1 MGVGAEAAA
10 LAALVVLAGFAAA
23 AGALAAIFWLAIAVK
38 KFSAV
43 WVCSTVAVAMYSTR
57 YCSKL
62 LAFFG
67 HSNSSFGWL
76 MIEPHRTVV
85 PVSLHVFRIE
95 TDGIHPVWSS
105 HKRFCSADS
114 LPPVLMPDPSV
125 R

>member
-1 MGVGAEAAA
+1 MAGATAAG
-10 LAALVVLAGFAAA
+10 LAGFVVLAGFAAA

-57 YCSKL
+57 YCSNDLARL
-62 LAFFG
+62 LTI
-67 HSNSSFGWL
+67 NSLSDSRL
-76 MIEPHRTVV
+76 VPHRTVV
-85 PVSLHVFRIE
+85 PVSFTVFRIE

-105 HKRFCSADS
+105 HERFVPPDS
-114 LPPVLMPDPSV
+114 LPPVLMPDPSA